1 MVEEPVKVFK
11 SKKQLDFYL
20 KYWIKKLQIEDWVV
34 CVHIDMCKNQE
45 NHGENEID
53 YVNKCALITIER
65 KEGMDDFIMKQP
77 EELVLVHELLHCK
90 ILSLEKDNISREEFC
105 YELGQHQ
112 LLESL
117 AKSFIMTKYG
127 LDFDWFKNK

>member
-1 MVEEPVKVFK
+1 MKEPVKIFK
-11 SKKQLDFYL
+11 SKKQLEFYV
-20 KYWIKKLQIEDWVV
+20 KYWSKKLQLDDWIICV
-34 CVHIDMCKNQE
+34 CVDMCSNQE

-53 YVNKCALITIER
+53 FVNKCALITIER
-65 KEGMDDFIMKQP
+65 KENMDDFIMKQP

-90 ILSLEKDNISREEFC
+90 ITCLEKNNMSREEFC
-105 YELGQHQ
+105 YELEQHQ